1 MLLEHSWSKGG
12 IITGCTEEGGSSIR
26 GDSSKGSS
34 GNSNRG
40 RGHSTG
46 TGTGTG
52 IGSGAA
58 AAGCCQHRW
67 QGRSRCDSRDNVA
80 AGKCSPHPGS
90 RVSSRGS
97 QGRGGDVRQALAT
110 TVQAGRTE
118 EEQSIDDDSSR
129 LAGVKVAALVVGQQL
144 ETAASTDS
152 TELQETAIAI
162 GIDIASSAI
171 AEAIASVVGQLKEG
185 AANTKT
191 IGPRWTRTQY
201 RRMRRRRVLV

>member
-1 MLLEHSWSKGG
+1 MREEATALEVTEAKAAVAMAIEAEVTAQAQASVVGQQLQAAASIDSKA
-12 IITGCTEEGGSSIR
+12 
-26 GDSSKGSS
+26 
-34 GNSNRG
+34 G
-40 RGHSTG
+40 RGVIA
-46 TGTGTG
+46 G
-52 IGSGAA
+52 IMWQQENAA
-58 AAGCCQHRW
+58 HIQAVESAVEAAR
-67 QGRSRCDSRDNVA
+67 A
-80 AGKCSPHPGS
+80 EEEI
-90 RVSSRGS
+90 
-97 QGRGGDVRQALAT
+97 VRQALAT
-110 TVQAGRTE
+110 AIQAGRTE
-118 EEQSIDDDSSR
+118 EEQSLDDDSSK
-129 LAGVKVAALVVGQQL
+129 LAGVKVATLVVGQQL